1 MKTVKVLSLMLLG
14 VVAIC
19 VIVALAITPIT
30 YPVGFIGLS
39 SMAGTVTIHRE
50 IVHLVRSEGYDA

>member
-19 VIVALAITPIT
+19 VIVALTIPNTQV
-30 YPVGFIGLS
+30 VGMGLS
-39 SMAGTVTIHRE
+39 SKADTVTMHHEGVRE
-50 IVHLVRSEGYDA
+50 GAYA

>member
-19 VIVALAITPIT
+19 VIVALTIPTSQV
-30 YPVGFIGLS
+30 VGMGLS
-39 SMAGTVTIHRE
+39 SKADVVTMHRDIVPGAG
-50 IVHLVRSEGYDA
+50 YA

>member
-19 VIVALAITPIT
+19 VIVALTIPTSQV
-30 YPVGFIGLS
+30 VGVGLS
-39 SMAGTVTIHRE
+39 SKADAVAIHAVYTHGGE
-50 IVHLVRSEGYDA
+50 YA

>member
-19 VIVALAITPIT
+19 VIVALTIPNGQVAS
-30 YPVGFIGLS
+30 VGLS
-39 SMAGTVTIHRE
+39 SMADTVMMHQVYTRGGE
-50 IVHLVRSEGYDA
+50 YA